1 MRARR
6 LAYLSIYASDLDN
19 SRRFYGDLLGLP
31 VLRQEEWGVMVQAG
45 EVQLFLHPADDVDQL
60 RQRLEMTF
68 DVDNVDDVITELRAR
83 GVPVL
88 EEPSDRD
95 WGDRDGAVE
104 DPDGNAIYLRSD
116 APVGGVAAS

>member
-31 VLRQEEWGVMVQAG
+31 ILRREDWGVVVQAG

-60 RQRLEMTF
+60 RQ
-68 DVDNVDDVITELRAR
+68 
-83 GVPVL
+83 
-88 EEPSDRD
+88 
-95 WGDRDGAVE
+95 
-104 DPDGNAIYLRSD
+104 
-116 APVGGVAAS
+116 